1 MNEINIVFGT
11 IISLLLS
18 VVAYFIRQL
27 HSDFRKMEK
36 DIIEVKTTTQ
46 IIKSELK
53 NSYDL
58 LNQRVQYLE
67 KRIDAIEF
75 INKKNKIPLVTKI
88 YHY

>member
-27 HSDFRKMEK
+27 HGDFRKMEK

-53 NSYDL
+53 NSDDL

-75 INKKNKIPLVTKI
+75 INKKNKIP
-88 YHY
+88 

>member
-75 INKKNKIPLVTKI
+75 INKKNKLP
-88 YHY
+88 

>member
-67 KRIDAIEF
+67 KRIDVIEF
-75 INKKNKIPLVTKI
+75 INKKNKIP
-88 YHY
+88 

>member
-75 INKKNKIPLVTKI
+75 INKKNKIP
-88 YHY
+88 

>member
-27 HSDFRKMEK
+27 HGDFRKMEK

-75 INKKNKIPLVTKI
+75 INKKNKIP
-88 YHY
+88 

>member
-11 IISLLLS
+11 VISLLLS

-46 IIKSELK
+46 LIKTEFKS
-53 NSYDL
+53 SHDL
-58 LNQRVQYLE
+58 LNQRVAYLE
-67 KRIDAIEF
+67 KRIDIIELLT
-75 INKKNKIPLVTKI
+75 NKNKS
-88 YHY
+88 HE

>member
-1 MNEINIVFGT
+1 MEAMNEINIVFGT

-46 IIKSELK
+46 LIKTEFKS
-53 NSYDL
+53 SHDL
-58 LNQRVQYLE
+58 LNQRVAYLE
-67 KRIDAIEF
+67 KRMDVIELLT
-75 INKKNKIPLVTKI
+75 NKNKS
-88 YHY
+88 HE

>member
-27 HSDFRKMEK
+27 HGDFRKMEK

-53 NSYDL
+53 NSDDL
-58 LNQRVQYLE
+58 LNQRVHYLE

-75 INKKNKIPLVTKI
+75 INKKTKFNE
-88 YHY
+88 

>member
-11 IISLLLS
+11 VISLLLS

-46 IIKSELK
+46 LIKTEFKS
-53 NSYDL
+53 SHDL
-58 LNQRVQYLE
+58 LNQRVAYLE
-67 KRIDAIEF
+67 KRMDIIELL
-75 INKKNKIPLVTKI
+75 INKNKS
-88 YHY
+88 HE